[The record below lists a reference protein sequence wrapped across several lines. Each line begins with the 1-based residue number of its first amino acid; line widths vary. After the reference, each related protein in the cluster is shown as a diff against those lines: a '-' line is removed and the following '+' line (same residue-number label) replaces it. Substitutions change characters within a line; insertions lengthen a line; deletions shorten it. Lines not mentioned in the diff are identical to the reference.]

1 LRTVLEEI
9 VVTVEPGQLLLKL
22 HWNGGD
28 HTALAVLK
36 NRVGQHRWKT
46 SPATEQLIDDLA
58 RVAPD
63 QSIAAILNR
72 LGMRTGKG
80 HTWTQQRVRSF
91 RNDHGIE
98 AYRDGERAE
107 RGEVTLE
114 EAAGRLGV
122 SRMTVIRLI
131 KDRSLP
137 AKQTCAGAPYVIRET
152 DLDLPTVRRLIE
164 SGRAASQDPRQGT
177 LVYQ

>member
-1 LRTVLEEI
+1 
-9 VVTVEPGQLLLKL
+9 
-22 HWNGGD
+22 
-28 HTALAVLK
+28 
-36 NRVGQHRWKT
+36 
-46 SPATEQLIDDLA
+46 
-58 RVAPD
+58 
-63 QSIAAILNR
+63 
-72 LGMRTGKG
+72 MRTGKG

-164 SGRAASQDPRQGT
+164 SGRAVSQDPRQGT
-177 LVYQ
+177 LEYQ